1 MMGRPKLQID
11 PKLVQDLA
19 ALGCKTTEI
28 AVVVGCSTDTLEGRF
43 SAELAKGRE
52 NLRISLR
59 RWQLEAAKKGN
70 VAMLIWLGKQML
82 GQTEKV
88 EQTSSVTVKHL
99 TPAQVTEILKGD
111 PFLGATANEPF
122 TPRIER
128 LAATTAATAGD
139 SSET

>member
-1 MMGRPKLQID
+1 MARPKLQID

-28 AVVVGCSTDTLEGRF
+28 ATTLGCSPDTLEKRF
-43 SAELAKGRE
+43 SGELAKGRE

-82 GQTEKV
+82 GQTEKI
-88 EQTSSVTVKHL
+88 EQTTEASVKTKAEI
-99 TPAQVTEILKGD
+99 TYTAQWGGTQEPIKSG
-111 PFLGATANEPF
+111 NE
-122 TPRIER
+122 
-128 LAATTAATAGD
+128 
-139 SSET
+139 SET

>member
-1 MMGRPKLQID
+1 MARPKLKID

-19 ALGCKTTEI
+19 ALGCKTSEI
-28 AVVVGCSTDTLEGRF
+28 AVVVGCSPDTLDGRF

-52 NLRISLR
+52 NLKISLR

-88 EQTSSVTVKHL
+88 EQVTEATVK
-99 TPAQVTEILKGD
+99 QKTEITYVAQWGGVKEPSAPGD
-111 PFLGATANEPF
+111 
-122 TPRIER
+122 
-128 LAATTAATAGD
+128 
-139 SSET
+139 ET

>member
-1 MMGRPKLQID
+1 MARPKLQID

-59 RWQLEAAKKGN
+59 RWQLESAKKGN

-88 EQTSSVTVKHL
+88 EQTSNISVQSISPKEVQK
-99 TPAQVTEILKGD
+99 ILSED
-111 PFLGATANEPF
+111 PFLHGSTRNEAHHEDAPRVTNGKGAPRANRP
-122 TPRIER
+122 P
-128 LAATTAATAGD
+128 
-139 SSET
+139 S

>member
-1 MMGRPKLQID
+1 
-11 PKLVQDLA
+11 
-19 ALGCKTTEI
+19 
-28 AVVVGCSTDTLEGRF
+28 
-43 SAELAKGRE
+43 
-52 NLRISLR
+52 
-59 RWQLEAAKKGN
+59 
-70 VAMLIWLGKQML
+70 MLIWLGKQML